1 MLLDFIQKSIRRLRG
16 IPDWEPIRYPAA
28 LCEEKPANLG
38 RAGEDLA
45 AWYLENVM
53 KLKILG
59 RNEILK
65 TPKLNQRVQGE
76 LDIIAKD
83 DDLLLFIEV
92 RTRSYVS
99 PIYGGA
105 ASTIRYKKRLHV
117 TRTAR
122 LWMRQNG
129 VSDTIPVRFDV
140 VIIIWNHGK
149 PGLKYYPGAF
159 TWVT

>member
-1 MLLDFIQKSIRRLRG
+1 MLLGFIQKTIRRLRG
-16 IPDWEPIRYPAA
+16 FPELEPLVFPAD
-28 LCEEKPANLG
+28 LCEEKPENLG
-38 RAGEDLA
+38 RAGENLA
-45 AWYLENVM
+45 AWYVENVL
-53 KLKILG
+53 KFKILG

-83 DDLLLFIEV
+83 EDTLIFIEV
-92 RTRSYVS
+92 RARSYFS

-105 ASTIRYKKRLHV
+105 GSTIRYKKKLHV

-140 VIIIWNHGK
+140 VLITWNQGR
-149 PGLKYYPGAF
+149 PELKYTPGAF
-159 TWVT
+159 KWVE